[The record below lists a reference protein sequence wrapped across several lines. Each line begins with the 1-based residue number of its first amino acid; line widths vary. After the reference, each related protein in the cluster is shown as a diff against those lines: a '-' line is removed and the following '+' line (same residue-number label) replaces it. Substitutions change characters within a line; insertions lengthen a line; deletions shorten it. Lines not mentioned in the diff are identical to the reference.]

1 MPVICRHRILS
12 PPPIWA
18 RVSQPAKCGPDPPTE
33 FFQRPLLVVPP
44 PPTAIP
50 PSLTVLLRD
59 SPTCSV
65 FLNSLVI
72 QCYES
77 EVHIMDRKDRVFN
90 HDIEWAVH
98 NLWGTLFLKPGMCSS
113 TLVFPS
119 PVVQGDSHSPGE
131 GNDNHGTRL
140 SRSDLVR
147 LSRGVQSAQTKHWVN
162 LASGGYMV
170 VYKVAFKFLKMYYLV
185 GWAAP
190 ANPSSPGHLGPLDF
204 ATHPH
209 RPSAATTT
217 FIATP
222 SFSYLYDERHAIW
235 PPATSNSLT
244 LYTDKM
250 AHLSK
255 PVVTMG
261 TPKANSTLTPSSTT
275 SQLGAHQIHQYF
287 PFHQALPPHA
297 IRRSPSSHS
306 NPSKPGNAEAW
317 IHSQRGAGLYAPTW
331 TMLDCAGMVAMRWAY
346 WVTLEFEPDTTTL
359 GKKRTESKTSPSFS
373 SSATEP
379 LLLPWQLSFTTMAS
393 VTVLVELLRPHNLQT
408 DVRLETF

>member
-255 PVVTMG
+255 PVV
-261 TPKANSTLTPSSTT
+261 
-275 SQLGAHQIHQYF
+275 
-287 PFHQALPPHA
+287 
-297 IRRSPSSHS
+297 
-306 NPSKPGNAEAW
+306 PGNAEAW